1 MSRSRFPNVLSARGI
16 VFSLLMLAP
25 TSSAIAA
32 VPQAGPER
40 LRQTDQRIAQVDT
53 RAAPASGR
61 PAPTLPN
68 GAASINETYGDWT
81 VACSIADDEKVCV
94 FSQTQGNNQTG
105 QRVFAIELRPPADGK
120 TEGMLLLPFGLKLD
134 DGVKLKIDEQ
144 NLGQGARFSTCV
156 PAGCLVPLSFPAV
169 ATDALKKGEKLI
181 VNATRSGGGEPP
193 IFTIPL
199 NGFTAAFNRTTEL
212 AE

>member
-1 MSRSRFPNVLSARGI
+1 MSKTIKAISPIAMKAAAT
-16 VFSLLMLAP
+16 LMALG
-25 TSSAIAA
+25 A
-32 VPQAGPER
+32 VMQ
-40 LRQTDQRIAQVDT
+40 
-53 RAAPASGR
+53 PASMVAGATP
-61 PAPTLPN
+61 PAGSESRVDSVAPSMIVAQNSGGPSASLPN

-81 VACSIADDEKVCV
+81 VACSIVDDEKVCV

-156 PAGCLVPLSFPAV
+156 PAGCLVPLSFPTV

-193 IFTIPL
+193 VFTIPL
-199 NGFTAAFNRTTEL
+199 NGFTAAFNRTVEL
-212 AE
+212 EK